1 MTTREELVAH
11 PPGRISRAQLGL
23 LRDIAKFGEI
33 GPDGEYAAGCHG
45 AAFDRVLDAL
55 YRKGLV
61 ELKSTNDKGANWT
74 CITDAGRALAEYS
87 ITKRTTEG

>member
-1 MTTREELVAH
+1 MSSESNGGTVST
-11 PPGRISRAQLGL
+11 AQFGL

-33 GPDGEYAAGCHG
+33 SPDAEYAAGCHG

-61 ELKSTNDKGANWT
+61 ELKSTDDKGANWT
-74 CITDAGRALAEYS
+74 GLTEAGRS
-87 ITKRTTEG
+87 IIAVREVKHG